1 MQTMQLNSATPAT
14 GLRELTMDEVSSV
27 AGALRRANPEDPPAG
42 SGGGG
47 LAIAAAGIT
56 AAATALGA
64 AIGTVGGP
72 VGVAIGTAAGALV
85 GATVDLILWLTR
97 PR

>member
-1 MQTMQLNSATPAT
+1 MQTQQLIGAASAN

-27 AGALRRANPEDPPAG
+27 AGAMRRSNPEDPPSG
-42 SGGGG
+42 SGGAG